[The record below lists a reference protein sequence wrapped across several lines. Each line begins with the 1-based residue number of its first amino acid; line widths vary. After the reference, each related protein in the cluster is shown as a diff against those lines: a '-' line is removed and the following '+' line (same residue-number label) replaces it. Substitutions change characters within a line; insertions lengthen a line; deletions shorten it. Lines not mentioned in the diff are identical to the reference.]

1 MRKCKIYLDLC
12 GTARLTS
19 TLSYKLWASFGFYFF
34 LNVPRF
40 LPKTWWW
47 WGPGRRGGG
56 GGRERLYAP
65 EVVAGF
71 TFNPASY
78 YGASQVTFSEQTVNK
93 HELVVKLTLVL
104 LCQDSISHIQDPSNS
119 YMKAQPPPGNLH
131 SLLSRYRRLGKF
143 SEIPVTFEKYTRF
156 PKA

>member
-1 MRKCKIYLDLC
+1 MFHDFCQRRGGGGDR
-12 GTARLTS
+12 GE
-19 TLSYKLWASFGFYFF
+19 GE
-34 LNVPRF
+34 
-40 LPKTWWW
+40 
-47 WGPGRRGGG
+47 GGRGGG

-119 YMKAQPPPGNLH
+119 YMKAQPPRAIFI
-131 SLLSRYRRLGKF
+131 RY
-143 SEIPVTFEKYTRF
+143 
-156 PKA
+156 

>member
-1 MRKCKIYLDLC
+1 MRNSKAYIN
-12 GTARLTS
+12 TIVQIV
-19 TLSYKLWASFGFYFF
+19 GFFWFLFF
-34 LNVPRF
+34 LECSTIFAKDVVVVGTGG
-40 LPKTWWW
+40 K
-47 WGPGRRGGG
+47 GEGRRGGG

-119 YMKAQPPPGNLH
+119 YMKAQPPRAIVI
-131 SLLSRYRRLGKF
+131 RY
-143 SEIPVTFEKYTRF
+143 
-156 PKA
+156 